1 MDVSSSPSID
11 APPAAGRHDPGG
23 WEGRIARGF
32 RLARVALDVLS
43 SDRRLLLLPMAS
55 ALCALLALVAT
66 ATLARRLQSGSDAV
80 QVIAPVWIAAYAV
93 SFITIFFN
101 VALAHVV
108 VRRWHG
114 EPARL
119 ADGVGAAGARVVAI
133 AGWAILTTTVGL
145 VLQLVERLT
154 LGISQVVLGIF
165 ADVAWTVASF
175 FVVPVLVVERRGP
188 VGALRRSS
196 QVVRERWAEGLA
208 GVTPIALATL
218 MVLLPL
224 FGLVFIGAVLYAT
237 GLSAPGL
244 LAMTGGI
251 FAIAAVWIVSGA
263 VTQIFTLAVFQHATG
278 GPFFDGFPAAD
289 LERPRDGSPKRWLR
303 RLRVR

>member
-1 MDVSSSPSID
+1 MEHPASTASSDSQH
-11 APPAAGRHDPGG
+11 PAPGG

-32 RLARVALDVLS
+32 RLARVALDVLA

-66 ATLARRLQSGSDAV
+66 ATLARRLHSGPDAV
-80 QVIAPVWIAAYAV
+80 RVIAPVWIAAYAI
-93 SFITIFFN
+93 SFVTIFFN

-119 ADGVGAAGARVVAI
+119 ADGVRAAGARGVAI

-145 VLQLVERLT
+145 LLQVLERLT
-154 LGISQVVLGIF
+154 LGISQIVIGVV
-165 ADVAWTVASF
+165 ADVAWSVASF
-175 FVVPVLVVERRGP
+175 FVVPVIVVERRGP
-188 VGALRRSS
+188 AGALRRSS
-196 QVVRERWAEGLA
+196 RIVREHWAEGLA

-218 MVLLPL
+218 MVVLPL
-224 FGLVFIGAVLYAT
+224 VGLVFIGAVLYVT
-237 GLSAPGL
+237 GLTAPGL

-251 FAIAAVWIVSGA
+251 VAIVAVWIVSGA

-278 GPFFDGFPAAD
+278 APYFDGFPAAD
-289 LERPRDGSPKRWLR
+289 LERPRDGSPSRWLR
-303 RLRVR
+303 RLRIR